1 MIRQK
6 NPMDTSNIKNN
17 KEEVPWEHYKAR
29 FSQLDPKE
37 AERRCGILYDEE
49 KQEFHIRLMGVLYG
63 VHYPDFSVRLLEEYS
78 GYAPLIE
85 TIPAK
90 ILVVRFLLEGKY
102 FKDNGVFKTYREMP
116 WGEVYFR
123 NFDGRCIKRLAYGFG
138 YKLEQFQWIMENLGA
153 EKIQAGDV
161 GYEFEFINQ
170 LRLRFILWAGD
181 EEFPPSAQILFADN
195 FVFAFTAE
203 DMAVVGDVSIAALK
217 RMS

>member
-1 MIRQK
+1 
-6 NPMDTSNIKNN
+6 MDTSYNKNN
-17 KEEVPWEHYKAR
+17 KEEIPWEHYKAR
-29 FSQLDPKE
+29 FAQVDPKE
-37 AERRCGILYDEE
+37 VEQRCGIIYEEE
-49 KQEFHIRLMGVLYG
+49 KQEFHIKLMGVMYG
-63 VHYPDFSVRLLEEYS
+63 VHYPDFTVRLLEPYL

-102 FKDNGVFKTYREMP
+102 FKGNHVFKTYREMP

-138 YKLEQFQWIMENLGA
+138 YKIEKFQAIMESLGA
-153 EKIQAGDV
+153 EKIEAGDI

-170 LRLRFILWAGD
+170 LKLRFILWVGD
-181 EEFPPSAQILFADN
+181 DEFPPSAQILFEDN

-203 DMAVVGDVSIAALK
+203 DMAVVGDVSINTLK
-217 RMS
+217 KM